1 VNLDEMIERLEEIRE
16 EVGGD
21 FPVRGAFQPNYV
33 LLSDV
38 DAITTVTESG
48 DENGVFICLGNGH
61 EYGSRE
67 HYSDD
72 FITIRDED
80 EEDEPEEDEPEED
93 FCARCLKTDDDCQC
107 YGAEEDDDE
116 SL

>member
-80 EEDEPEEDEPEED
+80 EDEVEED
-93 FCARCLKTDDDCQC
+93 FCARCLNTDDDCRC
-107 YGAEEDDDE
+107 YKADDEEDSE
-116 SL
+116 

>member
-1 VNLDEMIERLEEIRE
+1 VNLDEMIKRLEEIRE

-48 DENGVFICLGNGH
+48 DEDGVFICLGNGH
-61 EYGSRE
+61 EYGSPK
-67 HYSDD
+67 HYLDD
-72 FITIRDED
+72 FIT
-80 EEDEPEEDEPEED
+80 
-93 FCARCLKTDDDCQC
+93 LGDDDD
-107 YGAEEDDDE
+107 DDDE
-116 SL
+116 YDEQVDQ